1 MMVLWNTLDYSL
13 VDLLP
18 FLFVR
23 AAKVNGIF
31 HSLRVSAEE
40 LTTAY

>member
-23 AAKVNGIF
+23 AAKVNEILRMAPPF
-31 HSLRVSAEE
+31 FASLG
-40 LTTAY
+40 